1 MQSKD
6 WITSK
11 AEEKSPKLLKKSY
24 KRGRL
29 VERIKIKYRSSADSV
44 STAGYAKTVPAGK
57 LAARFFSSLC

>member
-24 KRGRL
+24 KRELFGG
-29 VERIKIKYRSSADSV
+29 EIKIKS
-44 STAGYAKTVPAGK
+44 GAGK
-57 LAARFFSSLC
+57 SAPPATAKNPSCAG